1 MFCCGGTK
9 VAANQSSLNEI
20 RNKESLKNIKM
31 KLNQF
36 DFEFNPINTL
46 WSSKIFLNSKFEWMP
61 SWE

>member
-46 WSSKIFLNSKFEWMP
+46 WSSKIFLNSKFE
-61 SWE
+61 

>member
-9 VAANQSSLNEI
+9 VEANQASLNEI
-20 RNKESLKNIKM
+20 RNKDILKNIKM

-46 WSSKIFLNSKFEWMP
+46 WSSKILFTSKFE
-61 SWE
+61 